1 MLNYFI
7 FTLLQHIWDVS
18 LCVCRSVWNIHST
31 WCSTATSRMQSI
43 SCLLLRVGGMGR
55 SQQLSI
61 RTLNWSR
68 PTGVYWITSSGV
80 TKSSHTPKLVIWD
93 TSWQPKHLL
102 FIYIHYQDML
112 QAPVWSHTATLWSDK
127 ATTHIKKKVLRDFWL
142 NAHWCDGIFLSQT
155 QSKLVLLF
163 SDHHDTGDNQDMH
176 SYFRQASVNLKEIL
190 KNPGVWDPFILS
202 YVEVSTQSQ
211 LLDLIKEAYTSNI
224 TQWNRIDSSCS
235 NQSTERKSAAILIID
250 LYFLHFIAT
259 SSWNAIHLAVQQIKC
274 SVRLVLVEFQ
284 AKFKWNVPALLIV

>member
-1 MLNYFI
+1 MLNG
-7 FTLLQHIWDVS
+7 HIEDAK
-18 LCVCRSVWNIHST
+18 H
-31 WCSTATSRMQSI
+31 
-43 SCLLLRVGGMGR
+43 
-55 SQQLSI
+55 QLSVAESWRHGKESAAQYQNTKLI
-61 RTLNWSR
+61 QAYRSLLDYIIWCDKKFTHSK
-68 PTGVYWITSSGV
+68 TGNMRHFLTTKASIIHLYPLPRHAASSCV
-80 TKSSHTPKLVIWD
+80 ISYCHLVVRQ
-93 TSWQPKHLL
+93 SN
-102 FIYIHYQDML
+102 YSY
-112 QAPVWSHTATLWSDK
+112 
-127 ATTHIKKKVLRDFWL
+127 KKKSFRDFWL

-235 NQSTERKSAAILIID
+235 NQSAERKSAAILIID